1 LTFYTTTIENL
12 EDDIRTHGLAYV
24 SWAIQYGYVKDCN
37 GSSFRYVAKKWSFF
51 SKKKKEKK
59 FTRRFTKLRLILF
72 FVASSWQLEE
82 QLYPVSN
89 KLSAV
94 FDSLAYWDIYSQY
107 KHQCSAYF
115 LNHQETIAIAQY
127 SSTRQKLVKY
137 HSVIG
142 GFHRRSSS
150 HQCNFQMLDAWNQ
163 AGARPDSVC

>member
-1 LTFYTTTIENL
+1 MGHPVWLCE
-12 EDDIRTHGLAYV
+12 GLQWKIV
-24 SWAIQYGYVKDCN
+24 QVCSKEMV
-37 GSSFRYVAKKWSFF
+37 SFF
-51 SKKKKEKK
+51 FFKT
-59 FTRRFTKLRLILF
+59 FTKTFTKLRLILLF
-72 FVASSWQLEE
+72 LASSWQLEE

-115 LNHQETIAIAQY
+115 LNHQDTIAIAQY

-163 AGARPDSVC
+163 TGARPDSVC